1 MSFITQYFIKPR
13 KPALVQ
19 VPTGS
24 FTIDRNGQVITSTLP
39 HSFQAAHILA
49 IGRQVLAA
57 FRAAEQAEMR
67 LGELVIQY
75 STLRLV
81 ACEQRGG
88 ALVFLTPQTTYA
100 TNHKAGTTA

>member
-13 KPALVQ
+13 KRALVQ

-24 FTIDRNGQVITSTLP
+24 FTIDRNGEIITSTLP
-39 HSFQAAHILA
+39 HSFQIDHTLA

-57 FRAAEQAEMR
+57 FRLAERAEMR

-88 ALVFLTPQTTYA
+88 ALVFLTPQTNYA
-100 TNHKAGTTA
+100 TNH